1 MAALSLHLLGALLL
15 GIAPAAAVEWGDAP
29 EAVRAGVA
37 KEHPDAEVREV
48 RKARHRSEPGYQVK
62 LAEGEARVR
71 LEVRAD
77 GTIRETR
84 TEIAPED
91 LPGAVAAAL
100 ADRIRGRRAFATVE
114 KVVVPRGR
122 REATTYQVEMT
133 VDGRVFGVVVAESGS
148 ILNVD

>member
-15 GIAPAAAVEWGDAP
+15 GAAPAAVVGWGDAP
-29 EAVRAGVA
+29 EAVREAVA

-48 RKARHRSEPGYQVK
+48 RKARHRAEPGYRVK
-62 LAEGEARVR
+62 LAEGEAR
-71 LEVRAD
+71 
-77 GTIRETR
+77 
-84 TEIAPED
+84 TEIPPED
-91 LPGAVAAAL
+91 LPGAVAATL
-100 ADRIRGRRAFATVE
+100 ADRFPGRRVVASAE

-133 VDGRVFGVVVAESGS
+133 VDGRIFGVVVAESGS

>member
-1 MAALSLHLLGALLL
+1 MGALSLHLLGALLL
-15 GIAPAAAVEWGDAP
+15 GVAPAAVVEWGDAP
-29 EAVRAGVA
+29 EAVREAVA

-48 RKARHRSEPGYQVK
+48 RKARNRTEPGYRVK

-71 LEVRAD
+71 LDVRAD
-77 GTIRETR
+77 GAIRETR

-91 LPGAVAAAL
+91 LPGPVAAAL
-100 ADRIRGRRAFATVE
+100 ADRFPGRRVVASAE

-122 REATTYQVEMT
+122 RQATTYQVEMT
-133 VDGRVFGVVVAESGS
+133 VDGRIFGVVALESGT